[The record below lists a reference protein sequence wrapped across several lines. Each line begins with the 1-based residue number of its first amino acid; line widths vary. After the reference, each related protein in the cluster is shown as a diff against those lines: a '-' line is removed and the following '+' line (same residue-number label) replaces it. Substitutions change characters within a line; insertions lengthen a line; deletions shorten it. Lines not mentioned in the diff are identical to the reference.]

1 MPALFRSTSRA
12 AGLLLLAF
20 LALPIAALLLHAP
33 ASWPALAGQ
42 GPAVLRALGLSL
54 ATSVLAT
61 ALVVLLGTPLA
72 YRLAFEPGRLL
83 RACAPLIDLPMV
95 LPPTVAGLGLLLAF
109 GRNGVV
115 PLGLP
120 FTTAAVVLAQA
131 FVAAPFYVNAARVA
145 FRGVDPGLLEAAA
158 TLGAGEARRFW
169 RVLLPIAAPGLRAGA
184 LLALARALG
193 EFGATIM
200 FAGNRDGITRTMP
213 LAVYGALQ
221 SDPDVA
227 VILSI
232 VLLLL
237 AATLLLVL
245 RRIGPAS
252 DEARDA

>member
-12 AGLLLLAF
+12 AGALLLAF

-33 ASWPALAGQ
+33 DSWPALAGQ
-42 GPAVLRALGLSL
+42 GPAVSRALGLSL
-54 ATSVLAT
+54 TTSVLAT

-72 YRLAFEPGRLL
+72 YRLAFAPGRLL

-109 GRNGVV
+109 GRHGLV

-120 FTTAAVVLAQA
+120 FTTLAVILAQA

-158 TLGAGEARRFW
+158 TLGADESRRFW
-169 RVLLPIAAPGLRAGA
+169 RVLLPVAAPALRAGA

-200 FAGNRDGITRTMP
+200 FAGNREGVTRTLP

-227 VILSI
+227 VVLSL
-232 VLLLL
+232 VLLLF
-237 AATLLLVL
+237 AALLLFIL
-245 RRIGPAS
+245 RRMGPHP
-252 DEARDA
+252 EEPRDA